1 MFPVP
6 PPPELAQ
13 FYGPPD
19 PSAPASV
26 AIVVAET
33 EGTGS
38 ESSEQQSVSEEE
50 SQSDEPLVEI
60 SSEPEAPAGDS
71 SPVPPIEAPVDD
83 PPPAPA
89 SKKKYRIRKTG
100 TAEAVPMAVATI
112 ASVPETPEEAQTAAM
127 FPTLF
132 PSSDAGSAEALRARM
147 PSVAPP
153 PGTFTA
159 PGAANERSDR
169 LSRSAAAKVRMI

>member
-1 MFPVP
+1 MKVRTRIAAACRAAFHRYGTQNLTWDTTWADMFPVP

-19 PSAPASV
+19 LSAPASV

-60 SSEPEAPAGDS
+60 SSESEPSDGDS
-71 SPVPPIEAPVDD
+71 SPVPPSEAPVDD
-83 PPPAPA
+83 PSP
-89 SKKKYRIRKTG
+89 
-100 TAEAVPMAVATI
+100 
-112 ASVPETPEEAQTAAM
+112 
-127 FPTLF
+127 
-132 PSSDAGSAEALRARM
+132 
-147 PSVAPP
+147 
-153 PGTFTA
+153 
-159 PGAANERSDR
+159 
-169 LSRSAAAKVRMI
+169 